1 MASSFVSR
9 QKKLLTCLLGQFEEA
24 LPDNEK
30 VKRAGKYVA
39 AALHVVP
46 QSLILF
52 LPARLVT

>member
-1 MASSFVSR
+1 MVSSFVSR

-24 LPDNEK
+24 LPDNQK

-39 AALHVVP
+39 AAALCVVP

-52 LPARLVT
+52 CSLVS